1 MKKYFKQNVY
11 YFKNVNEQYLHIC
24 GINLSINA
32 SQIVWIALKDHKK
45 LFYCFFYLF
54 GPNHKVQLVLYL
66 SSKLRESFPYFSQ
79 RSLSYLFLLKEVHDK
94 NTKTTILHWNW
105 EKKNW
110 LTIFFWP
117 GVNLFHV
124 VINLCWFFLCQLF
137 FKELN
142 EKKGTGEFFFNFV
155 WCKTEKAKDF
165 AHIFPQSCRK

>member
-1 MKKYFKQNVY
+1 MKKYLKQNVY

-79 RSLSYLFLLKEVHDK
+79 RSLSYLFLLKGSWQKYQNYNSTLKLGEEKLADYLFLTRRELVPRGHK
-94 NTKTTILHWNW
+94 PLLVFSLSTFFQRAEGQENSSSILYARQKKQKILLTFSTIL
-105 EKKNW
+105 
-110 LTIFFWP
+110 
-117 GVNLFHV
+117 
-124 VINLCWFFLCQLF
+124 
-137 FKELN
+137 
-142 EKKGTGEFFFNFV
+142 
-155 WCKTEKAKDF
+155 
-165 AHIFPQSCRK
+165 

>member
-1 MKKYFKQNVY
+1 M
-11 YFKNVNEQYLHIC
+11 HIC
-24 GINLSINA
+24 GINLNA

-94 NTKTTILHWNW
+94 NTKTTILYI
-105 EKKNW
+105 EILKRKIGS
-110 LTIFFWP
+110 LFFWP
-117 GVNLFHV
+117 RMNLFHV

-137 FKELN
+137 SK
-142 EKKGTGEFFFNFV
+142 GEFFFNFV